1 MHWWVMRA
9 MLCVVSVRAEN
20 SKTPVIEAIPKTPVI
35 AVIAGIAVRVVR
47 ALMKR
52 AFPVTLGGDLL
63 RG

>member
-1 MHWWVMRA
+1 